1 MKKKTGFLLFT
12 IILMFLLSGCN
23 NFSESDIKTIQVSQ
37 FTNLIFN
44 KTMLVPNSE
53 FTWNVSKEDFLSGIY
68 GADTLDPNSD
78 SFDEYRYFY
87 SKETN
92 ITTFTPPIT
101 YAVDKIPGEAEVA
114 FAFDERGLFKSGY
127 VWTFKSNEINKA
139 EKVVTILAE
148 DLNTNENIIEN
159 QVEIPD
165 LMNKDTA
172 AFPYRYQW
180 FPACGT
186 QEYIEL
192 SILKIQEYIIIEVTV
207 GIS

>member
-12 IILMFLLSGCN
+12 IILMFLLFGCN
-23 NFSESDIKTIQVSQ
+23 NFSESDIKTIEVSQ

-101 YAVDKIPGEAEVA
+101 YAVDNILGEAEVA

-159 QVEIPD
+159 QFEIPD
-165 LMNKDTA
+165 LMNKDTT